1 MDVNWDKIK
10 NIVKK
15 AKNLQYLALANV
27 VGKAIAGIFWFYAAA
42 LLGTEDYGQV
52 SYFVAI
58 GSMAAAFAMVGS
70 SNTIIVYAAKKIP
83 IQPAIYFIVLI
94 LGAIASIV
102 VVLLTNSIETGIFT
116 IGFII
121 FNLAI
126 SDLLGKKHYKT
137 YSKIFVIQ
145 KILFASLAL
154 GLYFIM
160 GFSGIVLGYA
170 LSFLVFTF
178 VIVKE
183 FKNVPLDFSLIKKKF
198 GFMINNYALSI
209 ERIFSGQIDKIIIAP
224 MFGFA
229 ILGNFSLGIQVL
241 AIMSLLPTIVYQ
253 YTVSQDATGNRSTI
267 IKKLSIISSI
277 ILAICGVM
285 LSPFIVPILF
295 PEFTDAVGIIQIISF
310 VVIPYSVNMTY
321 ISKFLGQE
329 RGKII
334 LIGQAVSLGIYITGL
349 LTLGSIIGIN
359 GVALSLLFSAIGQM
373 IFYICTDRFF
383 INSKIFRPSED
394 GHF

>member
-1 MDVNWDKIK
+1 MDINWDKIK

-15 AKNLQYLALANV
+15 AKDLQHLALANV
-27 VGKAIAGIFWFYAAA
+27 IGKAIAGIFWFYAAA

-178 VIVKE
+178 VIIKE

>member
-178 VIVKE
+178 VIIKE

>member
-15 AKNLQYLALANV
+15 AKNLQHLALANV

-178 VIVKE
+178 VIIKE

>member
-1 MDVNWDKIK
+1 MDINWDKIK

-15 AKNLQYLALANV
+15 AKDLQHLALANV
-27 VGKAIAGIFWFYAAA
+27 IGKAIAGIFWFYAAA

-178 VIVKE
+178 IIVKE

>member
-1 MDVNWDKIK
+1 MDINWDKIK

-15 AKNLQYLALANV
+15 AKDLQHLALANII
-27 VGKAIAGIFWFYAAA
+27 GKAIAGIFWFYAAA

-145 KILFASLAL
+145 K
-154 GLYFIM
+154 
-160 GFSGIVLGYA
+160 
-170 LSFLVFTF
+170 
-178 VIVKE
+178 K
-183 FKNVPLDFSLIKKKF
+183 D
-198 GFMINNYALSI
+198 
-209 ERIFSGQIDKIIIAP
+209 
-224 MFGFA
+224 
-229 ILGNFSLGIQVL
+229 
-241 AIMSLLPTIVYQ
+241 
-253 YTVSQDATGNRSTI
+253 
-267 IKKLSIISSI
+267 
-277 ILAICGVM
+277 
-285 LSPFIVPILF
+285 
-295 PEFTDAVGIIQIISF
+295 
-310 VVIPYSVNMTY
+310 
-321 ISKFLGQE
+321 
-329 RGKII
+329 
-334 LIGQAVSLGIYITGL
+334 
-349 LTLGSIIGIN
+349 
-359 GVALSLLFSAIGQM
+359 
-373 IFYICTDRFF
+373 
-383 INSKIFRPSED
+383 
-394 GHF
+394 

>member
-267 IKKLSIISSI
+267 IKKLSIILSI

>member
-1 MDVNWDKIK
+1 
-10 NIVKK
+10 
-15 AKNLQYLALANV
+15 
-27 VGKAIAGIFWFYAAA
+27 
-42 LLGTEDYGQV
+42 
-52 SYFVAI
+52 
-58 GSMAAAFAMVGS
+58 MAAAFAMVGS

-178 VIVKE
+178 IIVKE

-267 IKKLSIISSI
+267 IKKLSIILSI

>member
-15 AKNLQYLALANV
+15 AKDLQHLALANII
-27 VGKAIAGIFWFYAAA
+27 GKAIAGIFWFYAAA

-58 GSMAAAFAMVGS
+58 GSMAAAFAMIGS

-178 VIVKE
+178 IIVKE

-209 ERIFSGQIDKIIIAP
+209 ERIFNGQIDKIIIAP

-241 AIMSLLPTIVYQ
+241 SIMSLLPTIVYQ

-349 LTLGSIIGIN
+349 LTLGSVIGIN

-373 IFYICTDRFF
+373 IFYICTDKFF
-383 INSKIFRPSED
+383 INSKIFRPSKN

>member
-1 MDVNWDKIK
+1 MNPFWNKIK
-10 NIVKK
+10 NFKDLK
-15 AKNLQYLALANV
+15 DLQHLALANV

>member
-1 MDVNWDKIK
+1 MDINWDKIK

-15 AKNLQYLALANV
+15 AKDLQHLALANV
-27 VGKAIAGIFWFYAAA
+27 IGKAIAGIFWFYAAA

-178 VIVKE
+178 VIIKE

-267 IKKLSIISSI
+267 IKKLSIILSI

>member
-15 AKNLQYLALANV
+15 AKDLQHLALANV
-27 VGKAIAGIFWFYAAA
+27 IGKAIAGIFWFYAAA

-178 VIVKE
+178 VIIKE

>member
-1 MDVNWDKIK
+1 MDINWDKIK

-15 AKNLQYLALANV
+15 AKDLQHLALANV
-27 VGKAIAGIFWFYAAA
+27 IGKAIAGIFWFYAAA